1 MSSGII
7 AAIAAALA
15 AGLIPVLTKALMLD
29 GLCAATIL
37 FYRYLVVFIIL
48 GIIFIAKKE
57 NIRLSKQQSLEL
69 LIFSVIGYGG
79 STFLLALAFN
89 FMPMGLATMLYF
101 SYPLFVVII
110 MALVFKEIPNR
121 DKVIALGIAILGITF
136 LMNFN
141 FELANIG
148 SILALGSGLA
158 YGIYLVSL
166 QKSSLQ
172 KLENS
177 VIIFYLGGI
186 SAVIFGLQ
194 GCVASGNVVVF
205 VISLKEVILT
215 VALGGITIFV
225 LQMVTLAIKNIGS
238 TKTSLIISF
247 EAVVTLILGIV
258 IYGEPWNGNTV
269 AGAVLM
275 LFSVILVSRTPGTD
289 IIFSNND

>member
-29 GLCAATIL
+29 GVGAATIL
-37 FYRYLVVFIIL
+37 FYRYLVVFILL
-48 GIIFIAKKE
+48 GIVFIIKKV
-57 NIRLSKQQSLEL
+57 NIRVSKQQALEL
-69 LIFSVIGYGG
+69 VIFSAFGYGG

-101 SYPLFVVII
+101 SYPLFVVMI
-110 MALVFKEIPNR
+110 MCLVFKEIPNQN
-121 DKVIALGIAILGITF
+121 KVIALGIAIIGIAF

-141 FELANIG
+141 FELANFG

-172 KLENS
+172 KLENR

-194 GCVASGNVVVF
+194 GYVSTGSIDVF
-205 VISLKEVILT
+205 TISFNGVFFT
-215 VALGGITIFV
+215 AALGGITIFV
-225 LQMVTLAIKNIGS
+225 LQMVTFAIQKIGS
-238 TKTSLIISF
+238 TKTSLIIAF
-247 EAVVTLILGIV
+247 EAVVALILGI
-258 IYGEPWNGNTV
+258 ILYGEPWNGNTV
-269 AGAVLM
+269 VGAVLM
-275 LFSVILVSRTPGTD
+275 LFSVILVSRTSD
-289 IIFSNND
+289 SDFALE

>member
-29 GLCAATIL
+29 GFGAATIL
-37 FYRYLVVFIIL
+37 FYRYLIVFIIL
-48 GIIFIAKKE
+48 VIIFIVKKE
-57 NIRLSKQQSLEL
+57 SIRVTKQQALEL
-69 LIFSVIGYGG
+69 VIFSVFGYGG
-79 STFLLALAFN
+79 STLLLALAFN
-89 FMPMGLATMLYF
+89 FMPMGLASMLYF
-101 SYPLFVVII
+101 SYPMFVVII
-110 MALVFKEIPNR
+110 MCLVFKEIPNR
-121 DKVIALGIAILGITF
+121 NKIFAFGIAILGITF

-141 FELANIG
+141 FKFANFG

-177 VIIFYLGGI
+177 VIIFYLGGF
-186 SAVIFGLQ
+186 STVIFGIQ
-194 GCVASGNVVVF
+194 GCLSPGRINF
-205 VISLKEVILT
+205 LELSFKGILFTVILG
-215 VALGGITIFV
+215 VITIFV

-238 TKTSLIISF
+238 TKTSLIIAF

-258 IYGEPWNGNTV
+258 LYGEPWNGNTV
-269 AGAVLM
+269 VGAACM
-275 LFSVILVSRTPGTD
+275 LFSLILVSRSSD
-289 IIFSNND
+289 SDFVLE